1 MRNPRIRASR
11 VLVGA
16 LVGFLAAAPLTALL
30 YLAWR
35 VLSTP
40 FTPFDL
46 FDRLARVL
54 PGPLVTFGIDGLVTV
69 LNWVAPGSVAELA
82 KPAEQ
87 GLAVAIFIVC
97 LALLG
102 AVVFAAGRLGPTWPM
117 ATALAAGG
125 LAGVGAIGLAGA
137 GGVSFASEPASA
149 AWLLLAFLAWG
160 VAVGRSWH
168 RLAAPAPGSA
178 RDAEAVRLDRRRFL
192 VRLGS
197 ATAVLTAM
205 GAGVGALVGRIEEEV
220 QTPTAASNGPQPWS
234 ATHRLPNAGADLAPA
249 PGTRPELTPL
259 DDHYRIDIN
268 TVSPDVD
275 GSTWR
280 LRVHGLVD
288 APQAY
293 TLEDLRALPALDQFV
308 TLSCISNRVAGDLIS
323 TQRWTGVSLQDLLP
337 AWGLAAEASHLMLR
351 AADGFYEV
359 VSLDEV
365 RSDARVMLAYAWDGL
380 PLRREH
386 GFPLRIYIPDRYGMK
401 QPKWIESIE
410 VMDHWEPGYWVE
422 RGWSREAIMKA
433 TSVIDTVA
441 TESLLERDGR
451 TLVPIGGIAHAGVRG
466 ISRVDVR
473 VDEGPW
479 EQARLRQPL
488 SGQTWVLWR
497 FDWPFAAG
505 SHTFTVRCTDGDGT
519 MQVVEPSPVR
529 PDGATGLHRLRR
541 QLPGA

>member
-1 MRNPRIRASR
+1 MRPRI
-11 VLVGA
+11 LVGA

-35 VLSTP
+35 LLSTP

-46 FDRLARVL
+46 FDRLARAL

-69 LNWVAPGSVAELA
+69 LRWVAPGSVAELA

-87 GLAVAIFIVC
+87 VLAVAIFAV
-97 LALLG
+97 LLTLLG
-102 AVVFAAGRLGPTWPM
+102 AAVFAVGRHGPGWGSR
-117 ATALAAGG
+117 TALGAGA
-125 LAGVGAIGLAGA
+125 LAGLGAIGLAWA
-137 GGVSFASEPASA
+137 GGVSLASEPAGA

-160 VAVGRSWH
+160 AAVGWRWR
-168 RLAAPAPGSA
+168 RLAAATPDAE

-197 ATAVLTAM
+197 ATAVLTAA
-205 GAGVGALVGRIEEEV
+205 GAGVGALIDRAEEEA
-220 QTPTAASNGPQPWS
+220 QLPAAAQGGPEPWS

-268 TVSPDVD
+268 TISPDVD
-275 GSTWR
+275 GSRWR

-288 APQAY
+288 APQAF
-293 TLEDLRALPALDQFV
+293 TLENLRAFPALDQFV
-308 TLSCISNRVAGDLIS
+308 TLACISNRIAGDLIS
-323 TQRWTGVSLQDLLP
+323 TQRWTGVSLQALLP
-337 AWGLAAEASHLMLR
+337 AWGLADEATHLLLT
-351 AADGFYEV
+351 AADGFFEV
-359 VSLDEV
+359 VALDEI
-365 RSDARVMLAYAWDGL
+365 RDDPRAMLAYAWDGL

-386 GFPLRIYIPDRYGMK
+386 GFPLRIYLPDRYGMK

-410 VMDHWEPGYWVE
+410 VLDHWRAGYWVE

-441 TESLLERDGR
+441 TDSLVQRDGR

-466 ISRVDVR
+466 ISRVEVQ
-473 VDEGPW
+473 VDDGPW
-479 EQARLRQPL
+479 EEARLRPPL
-488 SGQTWVLWR
+488 SRQTWTIWR
-497 FDWPFAAG
+497 FDWPFAEG
-505 SHTFTVRCTDGDGT
+505 DHTFAVRCTDGEGT
-519 MQVVEPSPVR
+519 MQVVEPSSVR
-529 PDGATGLHRLRR
+529 PDGATGMHRVRR
-541 QLPGA
+541 QVQRS

>member
-1 MRNPRIRASR
+1 MLRPRM
-11 VLVGA
+11 LTGA

-69 LNWVAPGSVAELA
+69 LRWVAPESVAELA

-87 GLAVAIFIVC
+87 ALAVAIFVVI
-97 LALLG
+97 LTLLG
-102 AVVFAAGRLGPTWPM
+102 AAVFLAGRRGPGW
-117 ATALAAGG
+117 ALRSALATGA
-125 LAGVGAIGLAGA
+125 LAGLGAIGLAGA
-137 GGVSFASEPASA
+137 GGISFASAPATG

-160 VAVGRSWH
+160 AAVGWSWR
-168 RLAAPAPGSA
+168 RLARREPSPE

-205 GAGVGALVGRIEEEV
+205 GAGVGALAGRTDEEI
-220 QTPTAASNGPQPWS
+220 QPPAATRGGPEPWS

-249 PGTRPELTPL
+249 PGTRPEFTPL

-268 TVSPDVD
+268 TVSPEVD
-275 GSTWR
+275 EGDWR

-293 TLEDLRALPALDQFV
+293 TLEDLRAFPSLDQFV
-308 TLSCISNRVAGDLIS
+308 TLSCISNRIAGDLIS
-323 TQRWTGVSLQDLLP
+323 TQRWTGVSLQELLP
-337 AWGLAAEASHLMLR
+337 AWGLAPEASHLHLR
-351 AADGFYEV
+351 AADGFHEV
-359 VSLDEV
+359 VALDEV
-365 RSDARVMLAYAWDGL
+365 RADARIMLTYAWDGL

-386 GFPLRIYIPDRYGMK
+386 GFPLRIYLPNRYGMK

-410 VMDHWEPGYWVE
+410 VLDHWRPGYWVE
-422 RGWSREAIMKA
+422 RGWSRDAIMKA

-441 TESLLERDGR
+441 TDSLVERDGR
-451 TLVPIGGIAHAGVRG
+451 TLVPIGGVAHAGDRG
-466 ISRVDVR
+466 ILRVEVQ
-473 VDEGPW
+473 VDDGPW
-479 EQARLRQPL
+479 EEARLRQPL
-488 SGQTWVLWR
+488 SSQTWTIWR
-497 FDWPFAAG
+497 FDWPFAEG
-505 SHTFTVRCTDGDGT
+505 DHTFAVRCTDGEGT
-519 MQVVEPSPVR
+519 MQILEPSSVR
-529 PDGATGLHRLRR
+529 PDGATGVHRVRR
-541 QLPGA
+541 QVPRT